1 MAIIKEPS
9 KQNFERIDKFATLL
23 DSKFQIPGTK
33 IKIGVDGIIGF
44 LPVIGDISG
53 LVISIGLKVA
63 IVREG
68 ASGKVVAKMLGNL
81 LLDVTIGEIP
91 VLGNIFNIYYKS
103 NKRNVALAKAH
114 FVEGKHKGQPY
125 KLFIGIGVF
134 FLLFFGFSLWI
145 TIKLIKAILAFI

>member
-1 MAIIKEPS
+1 MAIIKESS
-9 KQNFERIDKFATLL
+9 KQNFERIDKIATLL

-33 IKIGVDGIIGF
+33 IKIGIDGIIGF
-44 LPVIGDISG
+44 LPVIGDLSG
-53 LVISIGLKVA
+53 FVISLVLIVA

-91 VLGNIFNIYYKS
+91 FLGNIFNIFYKS

-125 KLFIGIGVF
+125 ALIFGIIVF
-134 FLLFFGFSLWI
+134 FTLFFWFSIWI
-145 TIKLIKAILAFI
+145 IIKLIKAILAIV

>member
-1 MAIIKEPS
+1 LAIIKESS
-9 KQNFERIDKFATLL
+9 KQNFERIDKIATLL

-33 IKIGVDGIIGF
+33 IKIGIDGIIGF
-44 LPVIGDISG
+44 LPVIGDLSG
-53 LVISIGLKVA
+53 FVISLVLIVA

-91 VLGNIFNIYYKS
+91 FLGNIFNIFYKS

-125 KLFIGIGVF
+125 ALIFGIIVF
-134 FLLFFGFSLWI
+134 FTLFFWFSIWI
-145 TIKLIKAILAFI
+145 IIKLIKAILAIV

>member
-53 LVISIGLKVA
+53 LVISIGLIVA

-91 VLGNIFNIYYKS
+91 VLGNIFNIY
-103 NKRNVALAKAH
+103 
-114 FVEGKHKGQPY
+114 
-125 KLFIGIGVF
+125 
-134 FLLFFGFSLWI
+134 
-145 TIKLIKAILAFI
+145 